1 MPNLRW
7 LCSPL
12 PCALILCL
20 ANAFKPPVID
30 DPAYLWYARQ
40 IQQTPLEPFGP
51 PPDGFPLIWYHQKQG
66 AFSLL
71 TPMVVP
77 YYLAVGMQCFGENIV
92 ALKLWLLPFCWLFTA
107 SLFALLRRF
116 ALGWESPLLIMTAIS
131 PTFLPSVNLM
141 IDLPAIALGLAAI
154 VLFFRA
160 IQSPKTNYYLIVL
173 SGLGA
178 GLAAQTKYNA
188 AVATAAILWAGI
200 VYRRKVAAIL
210 VVILS
215 VAVFVDWELYLRSVY
230 GESHFLAQLEAR
242 RFKPPEVDT
251 DASRFARLLA
261 ETDLFIDKK
270 SEFFSPLMGYLGG
283 LLPALALL
291 AGAALRLPYPII
303 RWGAIWV
310 VFGFVLM
317 ALVPNQ
323 WSVYS
328 AMNTTRKKSPSARF
342 SFPLPA
348 SHSFSDCSRCP
359 AISAFAAGVSSGP
372 ACDAIPLLGF

>member
-1 MPNLRW
+1 MQPRATKADFFHAEPALALFTFT
-7 LCSPL
+7 LCM
-12 PCALILCL
+12 ILCL

-77 YYLAVGMQCFGENIV
+77 YYLAVGMQCSAEARRIK
-92 ALKLWLLPFCWLFTA
+92 ALAPAVLLVVYRL
-107 SLFALLRRF
+107 ALC
-116 ALGWESPLLIMTAIS
+116 ALAPVCSRMGKSSAHHDRHLA
-131 PTFLPSVNLM
+131 
-141 IDLPAIALGLAAI
+141 DLPAQRQSDDRSPCD
-154 VLFFRA
+154 RA
-160 IQSPKTNYYLIVL
+160 WIGSNRFVL
-173 SGLGA
+173 SGHPVTENELLFDRAVRAWA

-230 GESHFLAQLEAR
+230 GESHFLAQLEVR

-251 DASRFARLLA
+251 DASRFAGSLRKPICLS
-261 ETDLFIDKK
+261 TRNPN
-270 SEFFSPLMGYLGG
+270 FS
-283 LLPALALL
+283 
-291 AGAALRLPYPII
+291 R
-303 RWGAIWV
+303 R
-310 VFGFVLM
+310 
-317 ALVPNQ
+317 
-323 WSVYS
+323 
-328 AMNTTRKKSPSARF
+328 
-342 SFPLPA
+342 
-348 SHSFSDCSRCP
+348 
-359 AISAFAAGVSSGP
+359 
-372 ACDAIPLLGF
+372 